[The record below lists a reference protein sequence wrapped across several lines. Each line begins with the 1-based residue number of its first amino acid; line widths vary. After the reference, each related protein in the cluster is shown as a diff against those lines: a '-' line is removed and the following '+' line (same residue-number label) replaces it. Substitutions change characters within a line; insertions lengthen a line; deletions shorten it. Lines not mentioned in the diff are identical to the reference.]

1 MGEVTNAYPLIRNYS
16 GNNLTN
22 VCAILSSTDEA
33 RVHPDKTACVAELPA
48 GYQVTLKLTVD
59 TGLGQDTAIKV
70 VVNTNEGPGAE
81 ASRSSCRD
89 IGLPGWVPDKVGVIE
104 PIP

>member
-1 MGEVTNAYPLIRNYS
+1 MGEVTNAYPLIRNVS

-33 RVHPDKTACVAELPA
+33 RLHPDKTACVAELPA

-59 TGLGQDTAIKV
+59 TGLGLDTAIKV
-70 VVNTNEGPGAE
+70 VLNTNEGPGAE
-81 ASRSSCRD
+81 TSRSSCRD